1 MTKTCVS
8 DVVARTWLDRY
19 KKVMSPVE
27 YSNYI
32 ANFKKNMIVYKAA
45 WKTPEE
51 QPNLCLMELK

>member
-32 ANFKKNMIVYKAA
+32 ANFKKGDI
-45 WKTPEE
+45 
-51 QPNLCLMELK
+51 